1 MMPPSMP
8 PSSPS
13 AADLRALRARLLEK
27 LGAVKAYFEATSI
40 NLNLRSP
47 YWGAFD
53 ALRRN
58 QPLAESFVSDLQ
70 QLIAF
75 IDNDLVPALSSPP
88 GAAASASQPAPATS
102 AWRSSDP
109 VPSAAGSSSIND
121 EQTRL
126 LTDLAIEP
134 RRELPGARPA
144 SRGLAAPIIDL
155 DARPE
160 PRRRSD
166 EARAAFLPEFDVETS
181 PIERLPEP
189 AAVRSAP
196 AVNERGRTSAASEK
210 NRKAPPAAP
219 TTPAAPAAAPVAP
232 PAIPPSAAEPVLS
245 ARAAALMAV
254 VAPETPSRSEGTTAP
269 SGARPSQLHKIIS
282 LPAVPQASSI
292 VTSVAASSPP
302 ARPSTQHKIISA
314 ESQPSPPAAA
324 TQSTHASTGGTAH
337 TSAPAYRPSQAIKPI
352 SAAESTPAVPAHAV
366 SPAPSK
372 PDVRP
377 SKPASPDGAS
387 RHSVENKPTQSA
399 ASTPPGSPSAALAA
413 PIPVSRAA
421 TVSGKPESSVDAAS
435 KATAGKPVSTTTA
448 ASKPAAEKPSVAK
461 PSPEPAASKPAAEKL
476 VAAKSST
483 EKPSPLKPAAEKTAA
498 EKLAAE
504 KTAAK
509 AAPAPSP
516 TPVQTS
522 PAAAAKPIATSA
534 AVPAGKAIA
543 VAKPAADK
551 GPAKVAVAAKPA
563 AIAQKPTGPAKAKKA
578 LQFDESDVAQPQTNE
593 SPSQFFRLL
602 DARLDDEE

>member
-27 LGAVKAYFEATSI
+27 LAAVKAYFEATSI

-88 GAAASASQPAPATS
+88 GAAGSASPPAPATS

-126 LTDLAIEP
+126 LTDLALEP

-189 AAVRSAP
+189 AAVRAAP
-196 AVNERGRTSAASEK
+196 AVNERGKASAAAEK
-210 NRKAPPAAP
+210 NRKAPPTAP
-219 TTPAAPAAAPVAP
+219 ATPPAPAAAPVAP
-232 PAIPPSAAEPVLS
+232 SAVPPSPAEPVLS

-254 VAPETPSRSEGTTAP
+254 VAPETPPRSEGTTAP
-269 SGARPSQLHKIIS
+269 AGSRPSQLHKIIS

-302 ARPSTQHKIISA
+302 ARPSTQHKIISPD
-314 ESQPSPPAAA
+314 SQPAPPASAAQSPPASA
-324 TQSTHASTGGTAH
+324 GGTAH
-337 TSAPAYRPSQAIKPI
+337 APAPAYRPSQAIKPI
-352 SAAESTPAVPAHAV
+352 SAAEPTPAVSAHAV

-372 PDVRP
+372 PEVRP
-377 SKPASPDGAS
+377 SKPAGTDGAS
-387 RHSVENKPTQSA
+387 RHPIENKPTQSA
-399 ASTPPGSPSAALAA
+399 ASTPANPSAALAA
-413 PIPVSRAA
+413 PSPASRTA
-421 TVSGKPESSVDAAS
+421 TASGKPESSVDAAG
-435 KATAGKPVSTTTA
+435 KATAAKPVGTATAA
-448 ASKPAAEKPSVAK
+448 ASKPAAEKTSAAK
-461 PSPEPAASKPAAEKL
+461 PSHDPAANKPAAEKI
-476 VAAKSST
+476 VAAKPSA
-483 EKPSPLKPAAEKTAA
+483 EKASPLKPAAEKPAA
-498 EKLAAE
+498 EKP
-504 KTAAK
+504 AAK
-509 AAPAPSP
+509 ATAAPAP

-534 AVPAGKAIA
+534 AAPAGKAMA
-543 VAKPAADK
+543 SAKPAADK
-551 GPAKVAVAAKPA
+551 GPAKVAVSAKPASIAAAKPM
-563 AIAQKPTGPAKAKKA
+563 GPAKAKKA